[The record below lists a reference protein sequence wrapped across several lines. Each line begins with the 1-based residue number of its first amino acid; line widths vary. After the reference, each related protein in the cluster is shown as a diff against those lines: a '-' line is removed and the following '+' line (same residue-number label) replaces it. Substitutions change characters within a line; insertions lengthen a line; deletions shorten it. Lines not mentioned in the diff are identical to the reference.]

1 MLSDLSWVVNLRNWH
16 PMRSPVPLPICL
28 TTIEQ
33 RFVRGPSLWSGQS
46 CLVTL
51 LDMGPQARALS
62 TDFPG
67 MGAQLLALF
76 PAMHDDAEALRR
88 GVFIAEVLGRI
99 ALELQR
105 GGSAPPSRCALIVHG
120 RQGQVRIIIAGHDE
134 HLAVQAFAQATATLA
149 ALCAGVGPVLAGRSA
164 GRARAARG
172 QPSLHFIQGHAGEHG
187 QHEHQGFLASVT

>member
-1 MLSDLSWVVNLRNWH
+1 MLSDLSWVVTSETGI

-28 TTIEQ
+28 KTIEQ

-76 PAMHDDAEALRR
+76 PAMHDDAEVLRR

-105 GGSAPPSRCALIVHG
+105 SGSAPPPRRALIVHG
-120 RQGQVRIIIAGHDE
+120 RQGQVRIVIAGHDE
-134 HLAVQAFAQATATLA
+134 HLAVQAFAQAAAILA
-149 ALCAGVGPVLAGRSA
+149 ALCAGLGPVRACGSA

-172 QPSLHFIQGHAGEHG
+172 QPSLHFIQSHAGEHG
-187 QHEHQGFLASVT
+187 QHERQGLLATAA